1 MAMLTFP
8 DQEERVVARVRSKA
22 ATFGQDM
29 DEEGC
34 ASTAF
39 ACLLLILNH
48 MMLLLGLMKTT
59 VGFCTGLC
67 SAFGK

>member
-1 MAMLTFP
+1 MNVSMQDGDALMAMLTFP

-34 ASTAF
+34 APTAF
-39 ACLLLILNH
+39 AHLLLILI
-48 MMLLLGLMKTT
+48 LI
-59 VGFCTGLC
+59 
-67 SAFGK
+67 